1 MDYWKNTGNTV
12 STKETVKTG
21 VLQCPAL
28 GPVLVVLYM
37 IRLLLPID
45 KCKQLPDIDV
55 LALEYD
61 STL

>member
-1 MDYWKNTGNTV
+1 V